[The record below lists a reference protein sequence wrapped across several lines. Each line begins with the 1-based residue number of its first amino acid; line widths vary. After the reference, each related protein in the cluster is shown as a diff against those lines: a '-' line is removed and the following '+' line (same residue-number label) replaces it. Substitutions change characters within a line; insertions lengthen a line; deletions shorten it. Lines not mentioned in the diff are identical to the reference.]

1 MCTAVALLSTK
12 EWTQK
17 SKLTINEECGP
28 TDRQTGEKKQQEKFF
43 IYNKYNETSINNNN
57 PADIME
63 SRLAHSNSERLLP
76 EDKRERQ
83 MMMGT
88 DLGRIRTARMFQC
101 FCAALHR
108 VNIGRESKFDRR
120 RKLESL

>member
-17 SKLTINEECGP
+17 SKLTINEECEP
-28 TDRQTGEKKQQEKFF
+28 TDRQARGKKQQGKFF

-63 SRLAHSNSERLLP
+63 SRLAHSYSERLLP

-83 MMMGT
+83 MMET
-88 DLGRIRTARMFQC
+88 DLARIRTARLLRG
-101 FCAALHR
+101 FCAAL
-108 VNIGRESKFDRR
+108 D
-120 RKLESL
+120 